1 MASQGKSTNQ
11 RGRLEQWL
19 SNPGCDVNAASAI
32 LDVRLREVALS
43 INTDRQATGKTA
55 AHVPTDSFPEMA
67 RHLGQTFE
75 ATLFDGEPVLAAQL
89 LVDAGILNRDTQ
101 VKLATRNSGGTSQE
115 YIEESVKTLKKIA
128 KSASDVSWL
137 CNGFRIP
144 AEVLPPDSHFEID
157 VLVGIPDSDGK
168 HRLVVGEA
176 KVYPD
181 KAGRTPREKLAN
193 TRAQAGLY
201 VYILTNWLESLK
213 AQHPELQ
220 SLSVDP
226 RGILFFGDVVDN
238 SPKVLEFNSLAFQ
251 WQRSA
256 VASESIRKLYTAAVA
271 AGLVESASETAKI
284 EHLKSLDHKFAE
296 SCWSGCAMAETCFQM
311 EVDQGSAIVL
321 GDMADKQLAGLPL
334 PRVTK
339 ILDDDISNLS
349 DVEEDLIQRF
359 ADSTFPE
366 IEGLRWR

>member
-32 LDVRLREVALS
+32 LDLRLREVALS
-43 INTDRQATGKTA
+43 INADRRAIGKTT

-67 RHLGQTFE
+67 GHLGQAFE

-89 LVDAGILNRDTQ
+89 LVNAGILNQDTQ
-101 VKLATRNSGGTSQE
+101 VKLATRSSAGTSQE
-115 YIEESVKTLKKIA
+115 YIEESLKTLKKIA

-144 AEVLPPDSHFEID
+144 AEVLPPASHFEID
-157 VLVGIPDSDGK
+157 VLIGIPDVEGK

-201 VYILTNWLESLK
+201 VYILTNWLDALK
-213 AQHPELQ
+213 AEHPELQ

-256 VASESIRKLYTAAVA
+256 VASESIGKLYADAVA
-271 AGLVESASETAKI
+271 AGLVGSTSEDAKI
-284 EHLKSLDHKFAE
+284 EHLKNLEHKFAE

-311 EVDQGSAIVL
+311 EVDKGSAIVL
-321 GDMADKQLAGLPL
+321 GDMADRQLAGLPL
-334 PRVTK
+334 PRVAQ
-339 ILDDDISNLS
+339 ILENELGDLT

-366 IEGLRWR
+366 IEGLQWR